1 MGGDRLVRGTHPKR
15 GCGIHREIDHRPK
28 PRAAGT
34 RLAVDPYHLIG
45 DGQRNA
51 AGGGKVTTVIAQ

>member
-15 GCGIHREIDHRPK
+15 GCGIDREIDHP
-28 PRAAGT
+28 PGLAAGT

-45 DGQRNA
+45 DRHRNA
-51 AGGGKVTTVIAQ
+51 AGGGKL